1 MKKDFKKW
9 HELKSNIDEHRI
21 APVFNE
27 REIWWSAL
35 GANIGTEQD
44 GKHELF
50 ERPIIIIR
58 KFNKELFWGV
68 PATLQKKGN
77 EFHFPFT
84 FSSIEQS
91 AIVSQ
96 IRTLSA
102 KRLIRRIGKLTDS
115 QFEAL
120 RVAVGSL
127 LIKRSG
133 PLAESS
139 GA

>member
-9 HELKSNIDEHRI
+9 HELKSSIDEHRT

-27 REIWWSAL
+27 REIWWSSL

-50 ERPIIIIR
+50 ERPVIVVR
-58 KFNKELFWGV
+58 KFNRELFWGV

-77 EFHFPFT
+77 EFHFPYT
-84 FSSIEQS
+84 FSGVEQS

-96 IRTLSA
+96 VRTLSA

-115 QFEAL
+115 QFVAL
-120 RVAVGSL
+120 QKAVGSL

-133 PLAESS
+133 PLAGSS
-139 GA
+139 SA